1 LTIATQAGTIVARCA
16 ACATQVS
23 ALWVTTLPVFGP
35 RPTTWSDMRS
45 LRSLTAGGADLAADV
60 AREAFTAFSHN
71 FPVKL
76 WWFTTHGYAP
86 HEWQAAFHAADHNG
100 RLCRFRHLVAGRRG
114 GKTMSAAW
122 EVLFYCLFPEQFH
135 RDAHSM
141 DSSRPLWVWVLT
153 KDHEVGRPA
162 RMAFLEAINA
172 AGLVSGKDYK
182 WNKTEKTVEF
192 ENGTFVQFKTADDPQ
207 SLRGAGLDI
216 LWIDEAAFITSK
228 DAYDVVRPALSDKI
242 GRVITTTTPHGKNW
256 FWDKFFQ
263 GDPLVDAN
271 QFRVEYTSVDR
282 PSFHKEEWIEAKR
295 TMHPALFAQEYM
307 ASFDAMAG
315 LSLSGDW
322 LHYYTMGDEDLAHD
336 LIALPRGEDGKIKLR
351 KYIGV
356 DPSTGESDDQF
367 AISCIGISEDMTQ
380 AFLLDYWLG
389 HLQFPDQVDK
399 IREYQLKWKPELI
412 GIESNAYQRSLAQ
425 QANRLQ
431 GFPGIV
437 AVISKGSKTERL
449 LSMSPV
455 FKIGKVRIS
464 QTHAEFVD
472 QWVSYDGKAK
482 TNRDDLLDSV
492 EIALGTAGVILPMN
506 EVREDKEPSTEQEEA
521 MAQIAALRKS
531 KTYDP
536 ELGSEG

>member
-1 LTIATQAGTIVARCA
+1 
-16 ACATQVS
+16 
-23 ALWVTTLPVFGP
+23 
-35 RPTTWSDMRS
+35 
-45 LRSLTAGGADLAADV
+45 
-60 AREAFTAFSHN
+60 
-71 FPVKL
+71 
-76 WWFTTHGYAP
+76 
-86 HEWQAAFHAADHNG
+86 
-100 RLCRFRHLVAGRRG
+100 
-114 GKTMSAAW
+114 MSAAW
-122 EVLFYCLFPEQFH
+122 EVLFYCLFPKHFH
-135 RDAHSM
+135 HDAHSV
-141 DSSRPLWVWVLT
+141 DSDRPLWVWILT
-153 KDHEVGRPA
+153 SDHEIGRPA
-162 RMAFLEAINA
+162 RIAFQDAINA
-172 AGLVSGKDYK
+172 AGLVHGKDYK

-192 ENGTFVQFKTADDPQ
+192 ENGTFVQYKTAVEPQ

-216 LWIDEAAFITSK
+216 LWIDEAAFIRTK

-256 FWDKFFQ
+256 FWDKFFS
-263 GDPLVDAN
+263 GKVLDDPN
-271 QFRVEYTSVDR
+271 QARVEYTSIDR
-282 PSFHKEEWIEAKR
+282 PNFYKEEWVEAR
-295 TMHPALFAQEYM
+295 DTMHPSLFKQEYM
-307 ASFDAMAG
+307 ASFDAMSG
-315 LSLSGDW
+315 LSLDGSW

-336 LIALPRGEDGKIKLR
+336 LVALPRGEDGKIRLR

-399 IREYQLKWKPELI
+399 IREYQLRWKPELI
-412 GIESNAYQRSLAQ
+412 GIEANAYQRSLAQ

-464 QTHAEFVD
+464 QAHAEFVD
-472 QWVSYDGKAK
+472 QWVSYDGKSK

-506 EVREDKEPSTEQEEA
+506 DVREAKEPSTEQEEA

-531 KTYDP
+531 KTWDP